1 MYGYHCCVHVY
12 INYTDTTDVQV
23 VGVNTLDEELHVIVI
38 RCDFITGSSAQ
49 GCVVTLV
56 GGYGIEN
63 LVVNLTRRGNA
74 LCAHSTCTVIVKATY
89 PAACYSEVFAYDL
102 EEDGSVGSLPIPGYI
117 RKLENGHTLD
127 CSSQTNTATS
137 KLQ

>member
-1 MYGYHCCVHVY
+1 MHVY
-12 INYTDTTDVQV
+12 IHYTDTTDVQV

-56 GGYGIEN
+56 AGYGIEN
-63 LVVNLTRRGNA
+63 FVVNLTRRGDA
-74 LCAHSTCTVIVKATY
+74 LCAHSTCTIIGRATY
-89 PAACYSEVFAYDL
+89 PAACCSEVFAYDL
-102 EEDGSVGSLPIPGYI
+102 EEDGSVGTLPVSGHI

-127 CSSQTNTATS
+127 CSPKSNTATS